1 MGLGLK
7 RVCWYVNV
15 LVSLS
20 GGGEWKDLEKQV
32 GLKQIRRY
40 VSVFVSLSKGGGG
53 GTLPVVRPGEKW
65 APTDTLLGRCLSN
78 LSVRGAGG

>member
-7 RVCWYVNV
+7 RVCWYINV

-20 GGGEWKDLEKQV
+20 GGGEWRDLEKQV
-32 GLKQIRRY
+32 GLKQVRRY

-53 GTLPVVRPGEKW
+53 VHSLWYGLERSGLQQIHCSVVGCRI
-65 APTDTLLGRCLSN
+65 CL
-78 LSVRGAGG
+78 